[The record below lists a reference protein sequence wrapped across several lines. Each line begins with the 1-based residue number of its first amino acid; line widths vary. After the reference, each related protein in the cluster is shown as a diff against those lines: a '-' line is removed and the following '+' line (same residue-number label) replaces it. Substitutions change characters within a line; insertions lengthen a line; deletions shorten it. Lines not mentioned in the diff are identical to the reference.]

1 MRNKLSLRHKIMLD
15 LALLSLL
22 FGVLNYLLFQSNI
35 SFFNAIHIQQGKTF
49 FIKNSE
55 LRSFMRGYFSDITW
69 CCSLYL
75 VTIVLSER
83 SSLHFYGKILIL
95 FLPFMVEF
103 AQYFDFIYGTFDWY
117 DLLTYLIILILAIIF
132 FPTLIAKQNEN
143 N

>member
-49 FIKNSE
+49 FIKSSE
-55 LRSFMRGYFSDITW
+55 LRAFMRGYFSDITW

-103 AQYFDFIYGTFDWY
+103 AQHFNLIPGTFDWY